1 MLKLNDI
8 TKKYQIGDVCTTALD
23 GVSCEFG
30 EKEFVAILGTSGSGK
45 TTLLNIIGGL
55 DRYDSGDLII
65 SGKST
70 KEYKDRDW
78 DTYRNH
84 SIGFVFQSYNLIPHQ
99 TVLANVELALTLSGV
114 SKAERRQRAVEVLTK
129 VGLGDQLKKRPNQM
143 SGGQMQR
150 VAIARAL
157 INNPEILLADEP
169 TGALDTETSRQIMD
183 LLSEISRDKLVIMVT
198 HNPDLATEYATR
210 IVRLSDGKI
219 ISDEA
224 NVPTKAHQGNE
235 HEIVVKSENKGK
247 KRHTSMSPLTALS
260 LSMRNLLTKKTRTFL
275 VSFAGSIGIIGI
287 ALILSLSNGIHAY
300 IDSVQQD
307 TLASYPITIEG
318 ETMDMQSMLNNMIEK
333 SENQGDKSQ
342 RDENRVYGSF
352 QMSQLYDSFMNMETT
367 TNNLAELKKHF
378 EKDNILDQYTTA
390 VVYGYDADVYLYNFD
405 PEGGLVQINPSTFLD
420 AMYEAMGIEMEMSS
434 NTLTDMYTEMYNMNA
449 ITELIPGKNG
459 ERINNLITEQY
470 ECIAGSWPDSYDEVV
485 LIVNRDNEISDV
497 YLNSLGILTDQ
508 QILDITNS
516 ENPDDISWSM
526 DDFIGKTFYMI
537 LPTDRFDDSD
547 GDGIW
552 TDMSENAEYMKIK
565 VKNGTKIKIS
575 GIIRPTENSN
585 LALQGAIGYTRD
597 LTEYVIAKNNESP
610 MIKQQLENPTV
621 DIFNGLK
628 FDDGSYVEPTPAEKA
643 QRVDEYVA
651 SLDATALSAL
661 YMQYAGT
668 IPAADLTKAVDD
680 AMAQMGDR
688 KTMEESIIDSL
699 IETSG
704 VDEETIRSYLAE
716 MSDEELYASVREN
729 LSKMV
734 AEQYRQGVEAQLS
747 AQFTA
752 EQLAAMLIEP
762 TMGLLPNMDEAAKAA
777 FCDAYLPP
785 ELSEGTYE
793 DNIKLLNAV
802 DLDVPSSINIYAT
815 TFEAKDEIAKI
826 IAEYN
831 KNVPEEDQIT
841 YTDFVA
847 MLMSSVTTIINAI
860 STVLIAFVSISLVV
874 SSIMIGIIT
883 YISVLERTKEIGILR
898 AIGASKKDISRVFN
912 AEAFVIGLA
921 SGLLGIGVTVLLC
934 IPANIIIKSLTDI
947 ANVAQLPVAGAV
959 ILVIISVVLTV
970 IAGFVPSKIAA
981 KKDPVIALRSE

>member
-1 MLKLNDI
+1 MLKLSEI

-55 DRYDSGDLII
+55 DRYDSGDLVI

-84 SIGFVFQSYNLIPHQ
+84 SVGFVFQSYNLIPHQ

-114 SKAERRQRAVEVLTK
+114 SKAERRKRAIDVLTK
-129 VGLGDQLKKRPNQM
+129 VGLGDQLKKKPNQM

-198 HNPDLATEYATR
+198 HNPELATEYATR

-219 ISDEA
+219 ISDEP
-224 NVPTKAHQGNE
+224 NVPTKAHEGE
-235 HEIVVKSENKGK
+235 SAVVVKSENKGSK
-247 KRHTSMSPLTALS
+247 KHTSMSVFTALS

-287 ALILSLSNGIHAY
+287 ALILSLSNGIQSY
-300 IDSVQQD
+300 INSVQQD

-318 ETMDMQSMLNNMIEK
+318 ETVDMQSMLNTMIDK
-333 SENQGDKSQ
+333 SEASGDKSE
-342 RDENRVYGSF
+342 RDENRIYGSF

-367 TNNLAELKKHF
+367 TNNLGKLKDHF
-378 EKDNILDQYTTA
+378 EKGNILDEYTTA

-405 PEGGLVQINPSTFLD
+405 PEGELVQINPSTFLD
-420 AMYEAMGIEMEMSS
+420 SMYEAMGIEMEMTS
-434 NTLTDMYTEMYNMNA
+434 NTMTDMYTEMYNMNA

-459 ERINNLITEQY
+459 ERINSLITEQY
-470 ECIAGSWPDSYDEVV
+470 ECIAGTWPDSYDEMV

-497 YLNSLGILTDQ
+497 YLNSLGILTQ
-508 QILDITNS
+508 EEILDITTS
-516 ENPDDISWSM
+516 ENPTWDKSM
-526 DDFIGKTFYMI
+526 DEFIGKSFYML
-537 LPTDRFDDSD
+537 LPSDRFADSD

-552 TDMSENAEYMKIK
+552 TDMSNNTEFMKMK
-565 VKNGTKIKIS
+565 AKNGTKITIS

-585 LALQGAIGYTRD
+585 LTLQGALGYTRE

-610 MIKQQLENPTV
+610 IVKQQMSEPTV
-621 DIFNGLK
+621 DVFNGLK
-628 FDDGSYVEPTPAEKA
+628 FDDGSYVEPTDAEKA

-651 SLDATALSAL
+651 GLDVTELSNL
-661 YMQYAGT
+661 YVQYAGT
-668 IPAADLTKAVDD
+668 MPADVLSQTVEEQ
-680 AMAQMGDR
+680 MAQLGDR
-688 KTMEESIIDSL
+688 ASMEESIL
-699 IETSG
+699 AA
-704 VDEETIRSYLAE
+704 LAE
-716 MSDEELYASVREN
+716 SSGGDTETVKAYLKEMTDDELYALVREN
-729 LSKMV
+729 MALQI
-734 AEQYRQGVEAQLS
+734 AEQYRVATEAELAATLTQ
-747 AQFTA
+747 
-752 EQLAAMLIEP
+752 EQLAAML
-762 TMGLLPNMDEAAKAA
+762 TDAAVGVLPNMDEAAKAK
-777 FCDAYLPP
+777 FHDEYLPP
-785 ELSEGTYE
+785 VLSEGTYE

-802 DLDVPSSINIYAT
+802 DLENPSSINIYAT
-815 TFEAKDEIAKI
+815 TFEAKDAIANI

-831 KNVPEEDQIT
+831 NSVPEEDQIS
-841 YTDFVA
+841 YTDYVA

-921 SGLLGIGVTVLLC
+921 SGLLGIGVTALLC
-934 IPANIIIKSLTDI
+934 IPANIIIKALTDI
-947 ANVAQLPVAGAV
+947 ANVAKLPVGGAV

>member
-1 MLKLNDI
+1 MLKLSEI

-55 DRYDSGDLII
+55 DRYDSGDLVIT
-65 SGKST
+65 GKST

-84 SIGFVFQSYNLIPHQ
+84 SVGFVFQSYNLIPHQ

-114 SKAERRQRAVEVLTK
+114 SKTERRQRAIEVLTK
-129 VGLGDQLKKRPNQM
+129 VGLGDQLKKKPNQM

-183 LLSEISRDKLVIMVT
+183 LLSEISREKLVIMVT
-198 HNPDLATEYATR
+198 HNPELAAEYATR

-219 ISDEA
+219 ISDEP
-224 NVPTKAHQGNE
+224 NVPTKAHEGE
-235 HEIVVKSENKGK
+235 SDVVVKSENKGSK
-247 KRHTSMSPLTALS
+247 KHTSMSVFTALS

-287 ALILSLSNGIHAY
+287 ALILSLSNGIQAY
-300 IDSVQQD
+300 INSVQQD

-318 ETMDMQSMLNNMIEK
+318 ETVDMQSMLNTMIDK
-333 SENQGDKSQ
+333 SETGVDKSQ
-342 RDENRVYGSF
+342 REDNRIYGSF

-367 TNNLAELKKHF
+367 TNNLGKLKEYF
-378 EKDNILDQYTTA
+378 EKDNILDEYTTA

-405 PEGGLVQINPSTFLD
+405 PEGELVQINPSTFLST
-420 AMYEAMGIEMEMSS
+420 MYEAMGVEMEMTS
-434 NTLTDMYTEMYNMNA
+434 NTMTDMYTEMYNMNA
-449 ITELIPGKNG
+449 ITELIPGKDG
-459 ERINNLITEQY
+459 EFINNLITEQY
-470 ECIAGSWPDSYDEVV
+470 ECFAGEWPDRYDEVV

-497 YLNSLGILTDQ
+497 YLNSLGILTQ
-508 QILDITNS
+508 EEILEITTS
-516 ENPDDISWSM
+516 ENPTWDKSKDE
-526 DDFIGKTFYMI
+526 FIGKSFYML
-537 LPTDRFDDSD
+537 LPSDRFADSD

-552 TDMSENAEYMKIK
+552 TDMSSNTEFMKMK
-565 VKNGTKIKIS
+565 AKNGTKITIS
-575 GIIRPTENSN
+575 GIIRPTEDSN
-585 LALQGAIGYTRD
+585 LTLQGAIGYTRA
-597 LTEYVIAKNNESP
+597 LTEYVIEKNNESP
-610 MIKQQLENPTV
+610 IVNQQIESPTV
-621 DIFNGLK
+621 DVFSGLK
-628 FDDGSYVEPTPAEKA
+628 FDDGSYVEPTDAEKA

-651 SLDATALSAL
+651 GLDVTALSNL
-661 YMQYAGT
+661 YVQYAGT
-668 IPAADLTKAVDD
+668 IPEDVLALTVEEQ
-680 AMAQMGDR
+680 MAQLGDR
-688 KTMEESIIDSL
+688 DAVEESILASL
-699 IETSG
+699 TESSGGDTET
-704 VDEETIRSYLAE
+704 VKKYLSE
-716 MSDEELYASVREN
+716 MSEEELYSVVREN
-729 LSKMV
+729 M
-734 AEQYRQGVEAQLS
+734 AMQIAQQYRAATEAELAATLTQ
-747 AQFTA
+747 
-752 EQLAAMLIEP
+752 EQLAAMLTDETVGVI
-762 TMGLLPNMDEAAKAA
+762 PNMDEAAKAK
-777 FCDAYLPP
+777 FHDEYLPP
-785 ELSEGTYE
+785 VLSESTYE
-793 DNIKLLNAV
+793 DNMELLNAV
-802 DLDVPSSINIYAT
+802 DLDSPSSINIYAT
-815 TFEAKDEIAKI
+815 SFEAKDEIANI

-831 KNVPEEDQIT
+831 NSVPDEDQIS
-841 YTDFVA
+841 YTDYVA

-898 AIGASKKDISRVFN
+898 AVGASKKDISRVFN

-921 SGLLGIGVTVLLC
+921 SGLLGIGVTALLC

-947 ANVAQLPVAGAV
+947 SNVAKLPVSGAI